1 MTSLAPTAL
10 LTADIGGTFGR
21 FCLFQAGRP
30 ISEVHTLQRQSAS
43 DLAALCTQALH
54 DFGQPVSGAAIAV
67 AAPLSAGHARMT
79 NAGWE
84 VDEQQLA
91 QALGLD
97 RLLLINDFAA
107 LAWSLT
113 ALEPTDVLT
122 VPAVTERIPSD
133 SQEES
138 DRAPR
143 VVFGPGTGLGV
154 AALVYHDGRPQPIVS
169 EGGHIGFA
177 PADEFEQR
185 VLEFAQTRFARVSW
199 ERILS
204 GPGLELIDEVSCLQ
218 LGVAGPNRSAA
229 QIVAAAQAGNC
240 PAAAHSIACFAGLLG
255 SFGGDLALMFRTN
268 GGVVIGGGIALR
280 IASLVSLAE
289 IRQRFARK
297 GRFTGWLEN
306 LPLSI
311 LRSPNAA
318 LLGAARA
325 YAEHFP
331 ESATSDHLDAGR
343 RQLATGN

>member
-1 MTSLAPTAL
+1 MTRLAPTTL
-10 LTADIGGTFGR
+10 LAADIGGTFGR
-21 FCLFQAGRP
+21 FCLMQAGRP

-43 DLAALCTQALH
+43 DLAALCAQALY
-54 DFGQPVSGAAIAV
+54 DFGQPVSGAVLAI
-67 AAPLSAGHARMT
+67 AAPLSAGHAKMT
-79 NAGWE
+79 NASWE

-91 QALGLD
+91 VALGLN

-113 ALEPTDVLT
+113 ALEPADVLT
-122 VPAVTERIPSD
+122 VPVVSVGIPSD
-133 SQEES
+133 AQEVS
-138 DRAPR
+138 DQAPR

-154 AALVYHDGRPQPIVS
+154 AALVYHEGRPQPIVS

-185 VLEFAQTRFARVSW
+185 VLEFAQAHFAPVSW

-204 GPGLELIDEVSCLQ
+204 GPGLELIDEVSRLQ
-218 LGVAGPNRSAA
+218 LGVPGPSRSAA

-240 PAAAHSIACFAGLLG
+240 PVAAHSIACFANMLG
-255 SFGGDLALMFRTN
+255 SFGGDLALMFRAN

-280 IASLVSLAE
+280 IASLISLAQL
-289 IRQRFARK
+289 RQRFARK
-297 GRFTGWLEN
+297 GRFSGWLEK

-343 RQLATGN
+343 RQRATGN

>member
-1 MTSLAPTAL
+1 MTRPAP
-10 LTADIGGTFGR
+10 LTLMVADIGGTFGR
-21 FCLFQAGRP
+21 FCLMQAGRP
-30 ISEVHTLQRQSAS
+30 IGEVLTLQRQSAS
-43 DLAALCTQALH
+43 DLVALCTLALH
-54 DFGQPVSGAAIAV
+54 DLGQPVSGAVLAI

-79 NAGWE
+79 NASWE

-91 QALGLD
+91 LALGID
-97 RLLLINDFAA
+97 CLLLINDFAA

-113 ALEPTDVLT
+113 VLEPADVLA
-122 VPAVTERIPSD
+122 VPAVSGRVTSD
-133 SQEES
+133 ALEVS
-138 DRAPR
+138 DQAPR

-154 AALVYHDGRPQPIVS
+154 AALVYHDGLPQPIVS

-177 PADEFEQR
+177 PANEFEQR

-204 GPGLELIDEVSCLQ
+204 GAGLELIDEVSRLQ
-218 LGVAGPNRSAA
+218 LGVPGPNRSAA
-229 QIVAAAQAGNC
+229 QIAAAAQAGNC
-240 PAAAHSIACFAGLLG
+240 PAAAHSIACFVGLLG
-255 SFGGDLALMFRTN
+255 SFGGDLALMFRAS

-280 IASLVSLAE
+280 IASLISLAHL
-289 IRQRFARK
+289 RQRFAQK
-297 GRFTGWLEN
+297 GRFSGWLEG

-331 ESATSDHLDAGR
+331 ESENSAHLDAGR
-343 RQLATGN
+343 RQRATGN

>member
-1 MTSLAPTAL
+1 
-10 LTADIGGTFGR
+10 
-21 FCLFQAGRP
+21 
-30 ISEVHTLQRQSAS
+30 
-43 DLAALCTQALH
+43 
-54 DFGQPVSGAAIAV
+54 
-67 AAPLSAGHARMT
+67 MT
-79 NAGWE
+79 NASWE

-91 QALGLD
+91 NSLGLD
-97 RLLLINDFAA
+97 RLFLINDFAA

-113 ALEPTDVLT
+113 ALEPADVLT
-122 VPAVTERIPSD
+122 VPAVPEHIPSD
-133 SQEES
+133 VQK
-138 DRAPR
+138 DAGQAPR

-204 GPGLELIDEVSCLQ
+204 GPGLELIDEVSRQ
-218 LGVAGPNRSAA
+218 QFGMSGPNRSAA
-229 QIVAAAQAGNC
+229 QIVAAAQAGQC
-240 PAAAHSIACFAGLLG
+240 PAATHSIACFAGLLG
-255 SFGGDLALMFRTN
+255 SFGGDLALMFRAS

-280 IASLVSLAE
+280 IAPLVSLTQL
-289 IRQRFARK
+289 RQRFASK
-297 GRFTGWLEN
+297 GRFTGWLES

-325 YAEHFP
+325 YTEHFP
-331 ESATSDHLDAGR
+331 ESAASGHVDAR
-343 RQLATGN
+343 RL